1 MSGVG
6 GRRWAKLSHAMCELG
21 QEVHVFCAKP
31 EAGETS
37 YWDVHPSVIVNRFPK
52 KYPQILN
59 RVPIR
64 FLEKIGY
71 RLSLF
76 ILKFFTKGNYYDRG
90 IFWEK
95 YFEKIGAYMHQ
106 NEIRNLIVTGGPFS
120 LLYNAAKLKTRHP
133 EIKYI
138 ADIRDE
144 WGANEFYGFGLLG
157 EKRKRVELKRL
168 KFTLQHADRVLVPY
182 PYMKEKYSPQ
192 SRNSGN
198 NLSILPHGVDDIF
211 FRNLR
216 QVPKH
221 KEIVL
226 VNFGSIHSGQEA
238 AMTDLASVLVCVQV
252 HIQFYTNEKKYESIF
267 STANTIPNRVTYN
280 NPVNE
285 KKVSEIL
292 NDSDASLLFIPSHF
306 KDSIT
311 TKFMEIIASRTPIV
325 AIGTEGEA
333 STFIVKNRLGIFIP
347 YSNISSGIMNLKTE
361 LDNLDYNN
369 NFDTKLFHFS
379 NQAEQILN
387 IIKAI

>member
-1 MSGVG
+1 
-6 GRRWAKLSHAMCELG
+6 
-21 QEVHVFCAKP
+21 
-31 EAGETS
+31 
-37 YWDVHPSVIVNRFPK
+37 
-52 KYPQILN
+52 
-59 RVPIR
+59 
-64 FLEKIGY
+64 
-71 RLSLF
+71 
-76 ILKFFTKGNYYDRG
+76 
-90 IFWEK
+90 
-95 YFEKIGAYMHQ
+95 
-106 NEIRNLIVTGGPFS
+106 
-120 LLYNAAKLKTRHP
+120 
-133 EIKYI
+133 
-138 ADIRDE
+138 
-144 WGANEFYGFGLLG
+144 
-157 EKRKRVELKRL
+157 
-168 KFTLQHADRVLVPY
+168 
-182 PYMKEKYSPQ
+182 
-192 SRNSGN
+192 
-198 NLSILPHGVDDIF
+198 
-211 FRNLR
+211 
-216 QVPKH
+216 
-221 KEIVL
+221 
-226 VNFGSIHSGQEA
+226 
-238 AMTDLASVLVCVQV
+238 MTDLASVLVCVQV